1 MKHRITER
9 EKRRLLYSLFP
20 DDGPLRRKLYHRHL
34 LFFKLGADHKTRC
47 FMAANRTGK
56 TVGGGYELTL
66 HLTGRYP
73 DWWEGY
79 RFDRPIDAWVA
90 GDTKETVRDIIQKK
104 LLGPQEEFGTGLI
117 PAALMNAPVLRQNGG
132 GAVDYVL
139 IKHDSGG
146 KSRLGFKSY
155 DQGRTSFQGTEKDL
169 VWLDEEANEGI
180 RAECIIRLMTTK
192 GLLIETFTPLKGIT
206 PIVSRYMQDS
216 KIDGARVIISE
227 EAAMVMAG
235 WNDVPHL
242 SEEEKKRMLAEAEPH
257 LKRSRSEGIPSLGQ
271 GAIYP
276 VQEEDIVCDP
286 FEIPP
291 HWPRVY
297 ALDVGWKRT
306 AAVWGALDRD
316 TDTVYL
322 YDEYYRGQ
330 AEPAIHAEAVKQR
343 GQWMCGVIDPASRG
357 RNQKDGDQ
365 LFRIY
370 TSMGLDLAMA
380 KNAVES
386 GIYDVWQRLSTGR
399 IKVFNTLQN
408 WLMEYRI
415 YRRNEN
421 GKLVKENDHLM
432 DATRYLIASGLAIA
446 STEPNED
453 YGEEQEYLFDNKN
466 EVCGY

>member
-1 MKHRITER
+1 
-9 EKRRLLYSLFP
+9 
-20 DDGPLRRKLYHRHL
+20 
-34 LFFKLGADHKTRC
+34 
-47 FMAANRTGK
+47 MAANRTGK
-56 TVGGGYELTL
+56 TIGGGYEITL

-73 DWWEGY
+73 DWWQGY
-79 RFDRPIDAWVA
+79 RFDKPVDVWVA

-104 LLGPQEEFGTGLI
+104 MLGPQEELGTGLV
-117 PAALMNAPVLRQNGG
+117 PAALMKTPVMRQNGG

-139 IKHDSGG
+139 VKHDSGG
-146 KSRLGFKSY
+146 LSRLGFKSY
-155 DQGRTSFQGTEKDL
+155 DQGRASFQGTEKDI

-206 PIVSRYMQDS
+206 PIVSRYMHDS
-216 KIDGARVIISE
+216 KIEGARVITSE

-235 WNDVPHL
+235 WDDVPHL

-257 LKRSRSEGIPSLGQ
+257 LRRSRSEGIPSLGQ

-276 VQEEDIVCDP
+276 MAEEDIVCDSFP
-286 FEIPP
+286 IPD

-297 ALDVGWKRT
+297 ALDVGWNRT

-322 YDEYYRGQ
+322 YSEYYRGQ

-343 GQWMCGVIDPASRG
+343 GRWIPGVIDPASRG

-365 LFRIY
+365 LYRIY
-370 TSMGLDLAMA
+370 NSLNLDLALA

-386 GIYDVWQRLSTGR
+386 GIYETWQRMSTGR
-399 IKVFNTLQN
+399 LKVFNTLQN

-415 YRRNEN
+415 YRRDDN
-421 GKLVKENDHLM
+421 GKIVKENDHLM
-432 DATRYLIASGLAIA
+432 DSTRYLVMSGIAIA
-446 STEPNED
+446 ITEPNED
-453 YGEEQEYLFDNKN
+453 YTEDTDFDYDDRN